1 MKNWACL
8 LGALA
13 VASGFGATDYEY
25 AYPQYVVEM
34 AAGASNALRH
44 VSGIV
49 RYAAAGAAGETVS
62 YADFR
67 ADATSGSLLK
77 DGPGTLTV
85 DESIAGF
92 DGQVHVREGVLI
104 ACCSNALGKT
114 THQDKPLETER
125 AYVHAGATL
134 VMDDPQARLVRQEA
148 NSIYFEG
155 SGAPGLGGA
164 LVARNGNLAGGS
176 GKISYWPFGVR
187 SQPTGPATVY
197 VDAPADAELGITYAA
212 GGARSS
218 NFSFNGQETL
228 LYGRTAETVFTLNA
242 GVITGVGHLTV
253 SNLTL
258 RLTGNSAALHPQ
270 ANVDSQIRF
279 AAGSRLRWNK
289 FDNLSGN
296 EQKQKSRLVVDGL
309 ECLALAQTRDYPAGV
324 NPFEVYET
332 TSNYVW
338 WCGPVE
344 LNRDLRLYNEYSPTM
359 SKSTKRPQGITFEA
373 KISGAGG
380 IRPYAKSGA
389 SWGQGLTLNLMAT
402 DSDFGGGIVLDG
414 STLAVWNNGA
424 VPAQEGAGLLS
435 VTNGGVRFCRLP
447 QAAAWPSF
455 AMPDAEFVGSC
466 AVTNGTGRWRSLVK
480 KGEGA
485 LDYNSQMGGGLL
497 DVRDG
502 LVALNVQYRASYA
515 GDAGFVSAPP
525 AFDAVRL
532 APGTTLALAGEDLTV
547 ASLSGAGAV
556 TGGGLVV
563 GSALT
568 AARADLAAGRAL
580 MVAGTLRF
588 APGSVVSVSGA
599 EPLAARTE
607 GYLVATAAQVEG
619 APQAAPGWRVV
630 TTATEV
636 RLRPERKGFLVILDG
651 KANVP
656 PPPVLLHTVTYRR
669 LNGTVLERRQVADG
683 AEATVPEGPAEN
695 GYRFVGWERAE
706 RLGNVTADFD
716 VHALYEAET
725 AKSPSTTIASKD
737 VAARET
743 PYSLEEYL
751 QLYDTVAWSDEFS
764 ESALNVGT
772 KSTWGSTYK
781 GGNWNYDM
789 EQRNGELHKHKED
802 CLTVS
807 DGCLHVACKRET
819 NGSYQF
825 ASGGVKSN
833 GKVAFKFGRCEIR
846 AKLCRGLGVW
856 PAFWMMGSTGNWPNC
871 GEIDVL
877 EQMNGGEWIASTLH
891 LPHPTEQYATIETQG
906 TCGPTDGI
914 HWGDGFHRFG
924 VIINAREIVFYTDD
938 MIHKRIDIR
947 DPRYN
952 LIRDRAQYVIMGSGM
967 GGAWSGVT
975 DPSMVPAAF
984 LREDYV
990 VDYCRIFTNPTEGR
1004 TVSRAVSTAKPAGPV
1019 SATVWKGWEMNWGH
1033 SGAGAYQNDITTNGF
1048 TEAFYVNEALNR
1060 HVERDLP
1067 DVIVFLTEP
1076 ACKTGYENGH
1086 FWTNLQLKAEGMLVG
1101 HYGQNGD
1108 KTRENLLTTVLY
1120 DGRRFSAGDSPCATL
1135 TINDASFTNY
1145 LTVAAELVERETGAT
1160 VKVVGVNLNVSCSA
1174 AELQPLYDYLGSIRV
1189 ENAIV
1194 LVQGMS
1200 SGAYNS
1206 FKNTATSL
1214 DSAYRL
1220 LGEDAGGYRR
1230 AYATGTGA
1238 AVKPAALT
1246 IVDPARPKK
1255 VSSHTMQALQA
1266 TVTF

>member
-1 MKNWACL
+1 M
-8 LGALA
+8 
-13 VASGFGATDYEY
+13 GF
-25 AYPQYVVEM
+25 P
-34 AAGASNALRH
+34 SLRCQMRW
-44 VSGIV
+44 V
-49 RYAAAGAAGETVS
+49 R
-62 YADFR
+62 
-67 ADATSGSLLK
+67 
-77 DGPGTLTV
+77 
-85 DESIAGF
+85 
-92 DGQVHVREGVLI
+92 
-104 ACCSNALGKT
+104 
-114 THQDKPLETER
+114 
-125 AYVHAGATL
+125 
-134 VMDDPQARLVRQEA
+134 
-148 NSIYFEG
+148 
-155 SGAPGLGGA
+155 
-164 LVARNGNLAGGS
+164 
-176 GKISYWPFGVR
+176 
-187 SQPTGPATVY
+187 
-197 VDAPADAELGITYAA
+197 
-212 GGARSS
+212 
-218 NFSFNGQETL
+218 
-228 LYGRTAETVFTLNA
+228 
-242 GVITGVGHLTV
+242 
-253 SNLTL
+253 
-258 RLTGNSAALHPQ
+258 
-270 ANVDSQIRF
+270 
-279 AAGSRLRWNK
+279 
-289 FDNLSGN
+289 
-296 EQKQKSRLVVDGL
+296 RLVV
-309 ECLALAQTRDYPAGV
+309 
-324 NPFEVYET
+324 
-332 TSNYVW
+332 W
-338 WCGPVE
+338 
-344 LNRDLRLYNEYSPTM
+344 
-359 SKSTKRPQGITFEA
+359 
-373 KISGAGG
+373 
-380 IRPYAKSGA
+380 
-389 SWGQGLTLNLMAT
+389 
-402 DSDFGGGIVLDG
+402 
-414 STLAVWNNGA
+414 
-424 VPAQEGAGLLS
+424 AGLLAGTVYAGLPKDYVALEGIS
-435 VTNGGVRFCRLP
+435 STEGGRQYILTDYVPSSCNVRIEATVTLTKWETQGIWCSRQGMTDRTLTLFAWGTPNYFRTDRNANTGTYAKKGCPLDTKCVLVGDYAARTFTIDGE
-447 QAAAWPSF
+447 AAANKMAEGDFSPVGKLSF
-455 AMPDAEFVGSC
+455 FASQSNGQSFGNYAVMTLHRARIYAADGSLEREY
-466 AVTNGTGRWRSLVK
+466 VP
-480 KGEGA
+480 
-485 LDYNSQMGGGLL
+485 
-497 DVRDG
+497 VRC
-502 LVALNVQYRASYA
+502 VAN
-515 GDAGFVSAPP
+515 
-525 AFDAVRL
+525 
-532 APGTTLALAGEDLTV
+532 
-547 ASLSGAGAV
+547 
-556 TGGGLVV
+556 
-563 GSALT
+563 
-568 AARADLAAGRAL
+568 AGRATEFGL
-580 MVAGTLRF
+580 YETKEGKYFSVTDATPFVPVARKEPGFCIILRG
-588 APGSVVSVSGA
+588 P
-599 EPLAARTE
+599 P
-607 GYLVATAAQVEG
+607 
-619 APQAAPGWRVV
+619 
-630 TTATEV
+630 
-636 RLRPERKGFLVILDG
+636 
-651 KANVP
+651 P
-656 PPPVLLHTVTYRR
+656 PPPVVYRTVTFRR
-669 LNGTVLERRQVADG
+669 LNGTVFERIS
-683 AEATVPEGPAEN
+683 VPEGCSVTAPEGPTEAKM
-695 GYRFVGWERAE
+695 RFTGWDRAE
-706 RLGNVTADFD
+706 KLAKVEADVD
-716 VHALYEAET
+716 VWALYEAET
-725 AKSPSTTIASKD
+725 DLSPSTAIASKS

-743 PYSLEEYL
+743 PYSLEEYF
-751 QLYDTVAWSDEFS
+751 QLYDHLAWSDEFS
-764 ESALNVGT
+764 GTALNRGT
-772 KSTWGSTYK
+772 KRYSWSSTYT

-856 PAFWMMGSTGNWPNC
+856 PAFWMLGSTGNWPNC

-947 DPRYN
+947 DQRYN
-952 LIRDRAQYVIMGSGM
+952 LLRDRAQYVIMGSGM

-1048 TEAFYVNEALNR
+1048 TEAFYVNAALNR

-1174 AELQPLYDYLGSIRV
+1174 AELQPLYDYLGSIRE